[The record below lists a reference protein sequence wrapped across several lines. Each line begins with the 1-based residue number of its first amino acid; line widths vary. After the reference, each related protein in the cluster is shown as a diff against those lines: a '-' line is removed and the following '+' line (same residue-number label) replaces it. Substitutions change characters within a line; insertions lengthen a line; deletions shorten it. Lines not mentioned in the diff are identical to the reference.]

1 MRRVWAVLADIITAH
16 YGLIAVAA
24 LLATAALAFG
34 LPRIRFKTGQ
44 DTIVD
49 PNSEVYQENIR
60 YQHEFGGDPMLVLFE
75 GDIFRLFTPENRAAL
90 QDLEAELNATGDFES
105 VITPYT
111 VVAFARDQV
120 LERMRTA
127 PAQLAA
133 EQERAATLA
142 RAEAAARG
150 DPPEAQEAAAQE
162 ARQRVFDE
170 FQRTFGP
177 DIQRIGAVGDLT
189 LDNPKLVEF
198 VVLDAEGKVR
208 PELAGVF
215 LDREHALM
223 VARLAGNM
231 SIDEQAE
238 VAAEVVAIVKKRT
251 FEGLTVTPTG
261 SPLLIKEINDSM
273 RTSMLKMAALAVL
286 IMTAV
291 LLLVFRARWRP
302 LSLPVVLFGCVSAFG
317 LMGLL
322 GLNLTMVTI
331 SGLPILIGLGVDFA
345 IQLHSRMEEETER
358 LGDAR
363 LGLLTALER
372 LGPVLTLAL
381 LAATIGFLVLHISRV
396 PMIRDFGSMLAVGT
410 FMLFVGAFFLVN
422 SMLYLRDR
430 ARRPQAPRPA
440 RFEMERL
447 VGAMTRTTAGRG
459 LVVLAIAGFIAVV
472 GVYLDRRLPVQT
484 DPERFVPADSRVLRD
499 LYRVRDVAGSSS
511 ELNFLVEAPDVTDPA
526 LLSWMLE
533 FERSLRAR
541 SDVFLR
547 STSLA
552 SLVEQVTGS
561 DDFTPEAVRRTLEVA
576 PPAIRNTVVSD
587 DHTRAAMVFAIGP
600 ISLQERKQVID
611 EIAASLNPPP
621 GVLVKPAGLAVIGVE
636 AVDALSANRDLM
648 SFAALGAIFVLM
660 AVAYRNPV
668 RAIAPILPVMLALGS
683 SSVVLYAFQVELN
696 PLTSV
701 SGPLIIAMGT
711 EFSLLLMAR
720 YYEERERGASP
731 REAMD
736 LASHRIGRAITASGL
751 TVMGGFGVLAFSGF
765 PLLESFGQVTALNIG
780 LSLLSALLVLPA
792 LLVWADEGFWARIP
806 ERGAEPVR

>member
-1 MRRVWAVLADIITAH
+1 MRRLWTVLADVITAH
-16 YGLIAVAA
+16 YALIAVAA
-24 LLATAALAFG
+24 LVATAALAFG

-49 PNSEVYQENIR
+49 PNSDVYQENLR
-60 YQHEFGGDPMLVLFE
+60 YQREFGGDPMLVLFE
-75 GDIFRLFTPENRAAL
+75 GDIFALFTPENRDAL
-90 QDLEAELNATGDFES
+90 QALEAQLNATGDFES
-105 VITPYT
+105 VLTPYT

-120 LERMRTA
+120 LERMQTA

-133 EQERAATLA
+133 DQERAAAEA

-150 DPPEAQEAAAQE
+150 ATPEEQEAAAQQ
-162 ARQRVFDE
+162 ARQRVFEE
-170 FQRTFGP
+170 FQRTFGA
-177 DIQRIGAVGDLT
+177 DIQRIGSVGALT
-189 LDNPKLVEF
+189 LDNPKFVEF
-198 VVLDAEGKVR
+198 VVLDGEGDIR
-208 PELAGVF
+208 DELKGVF
-215 LDREHALM
+215 PDRQHALM

-238 VAAEVVAIVKKRT
+238 AAAEVVDLVKATR
-251 FEGLTVTPTG
+251 FDGLTVTPTG

-273 RTSMLKMAALAVL
+273 RTSMLRMAALAVL
-286 IMTAV
+286 IMAV
-291 LLLVFRARWRP
+291 VLFLVFRARWRP

-363 LGLLTALER
+363 QGLLTALER

-410 FMLFVGAFFLVN
+410 FMLFVGALFLVN
-422 SMLYLRDR
+422 SALYLRDR
-430 ARRPQAPRPA
+430 GRVPPSPGPA
-440 RFEMERL
+440 RFEVERF
-447 VGAMTRTTAGRG
+447 VGAMTRTTAGKG
-459 LVVLAIAGFIAVV
+459 LVVLAIAAFIAVV
-472 GVYLDRRLPVQT
+472 GVYLDRRLTVQT
-484 DPERFVPADSRVLRD
+484 DPERFVPADSAVLRD
-499 LYRVRDVAGSSS
+499 LYRIRDVAGSSN
-511 ELNFLVEAPDVTDPA
+511 ELNFLVEAPDVTDPQV
-526 LLSWMLE
+526 LSWMLE
-533 FERSLRAR
+533 FERKLDAR
-541 SDVFLR
+541 DDVFLR

-561 DDFTPEAVRRTLEVA
+561 DEFTREAVQRTLDVVPA
-576 PPAIRNTVVSD
+576 AIRNTVVSD
-587 DHTRAAMVFAIGP
+587 DRTRAAMIFAIGP
-600 ISLQERKQVID
+600 ISLEERKRVIEEVTAD
-611 EIAASLNPPP
+611 LDPPP
-621 GVLVKPAGLAVIGVE
+621 GVLVRPAGLAVIGVE

-660 AVAYRNPV
+660 VIAYRNPV
-668 RAIAPILPVMLALGS
+668 RAVAPILPVMLALGS
-683 SSVVLYAFQVELN
+683 SSVVLYAFGVELN

-731 REAMD
+731 REAME

-780 LSLLSALLVLPA
+780 LSLLSTLFVLPA
-792 LLVWADEGFWARIP
+792 LLVWADEGFFAKVP
-806 ERGAEPVR
+806 EQGAEPVR